1 MDTMLQYILFFIEN
15 HPYVLPLSAVE
26 QVIRAVEITPLPQSL
41 PTVQG
46 IIDLHGQIVPVLNIR
61 RRLGLPARELRLDD
75 HLMVVQ
81 TSRRTIAFVVD
92 EVRGIIELPVK
103 QLIAGGEIFAG
114 ITHLDGGI
122 RTEHGLIFI
131 HNPEQ
136 LFSFEDEVLSAEA
149 LKKGGIQ
156 L

>member
-1 MDTMLQYILFFIEN
+1 MDSVLQYVLFFIEK
-15 HPYVLPLSAVE
+15 HPYVLPLSAIE
-26 QVIRAVEITPLPQSL
+26 RVIRAVEITPLPQSL

-61 RRLGLPARELRLDD
+61 RRLGLPAQELRLDD
-75 HLMVVQ
+75 HLIVVQ

-92 EVRGIIELPVK
+92 EVKGIIELPVK
-103 QLIAGGEIFAG
+103 QLIAGEHIFAG
-114 ITHLDGGI
+114 ITHLEGGL
-122 RTEHGLIFI
+122 RTDEGLIFI

-136 LFSFEDEVLSAEA
+136 LFSFEDEVLTAEV
-149 LKKGGIQ
+149 LRKGDIP